1 MVRLADCPI
10 KLGNRLGQPTLPEK
24 RKKEGRMM
32 TLARAIAT
40 RKWELAALCLLIG
53 LVEAL
58 SRIPA
63 DSIEGALDL
72 LEGEDGE
79 KAG

>member
-1 MVRLADCPI
+1 MVRLADV
-10 KLGNRLGQPTLPEK
+10 GQPNPHK
-24 RKKEGRMM
+24 IKGGKEGRMM

-79 KAG
+79 EAG